1 MKKIKITFIYAL
13 IALFT
18 ISCSKSDDE
27 PKFLDDD
34 NDGIEN
40 SIDNCPN
47 IANPNQEDDDNDGIG
62 NFCDPDYIM
71 PLSLCENGMAGN
83 YPCNDYDLMA
93 FLSLNEMSAAEAN
106 DSWGWTDPSTK
117 KEYAI
122 IGLDNGTAFVD
133 ITDTENIKYLGKLPT
148 ATVNSIWRDVKVYS
162 NHAFIVSEASNHGMQ
177 VFDLTRLRNATS
189 GAPIIFTADAH
200 FTEFGRAH
208 NIVINEDSGFAYVVG
223 TETFLGGPHFI
234 DISTP
239 TTPTSAGG
247 YGGSGY
253 THDAQVVT
261 YNGPDMDYVGREILL
276 ASNEDVVVI
285 ADVTDKENPQLIAT
299 VSQDNVGYI
308 HQGWFDE
315 NHTIYYANDEFDE
328 TEFGFNSRTLVFDL
342 TDLDNPV
349 YTGPYFGPTQA
360 IDHNLYVKDFD
371 LYLTN
376 YTAGLRVAD
385 ISGNS
390 LDNITD
396 IGSFDTHPEN
406 NDTEFNGAWSV
417 YPYFDSGN
425 IIISDITRGLFVIR
439 KSGT

>member
-1 MKKIKITFIYAL
+1 MKITSYILILAL
-13 IALFT
+13 LIL
-18 ISCSKSDDE
+18 SCK
-27 PKFLDDD
+27 DDD
-34 NDGIEN
+34 ATGLPEPEAPTTPEQVVTDILVRTPCDG
-40 SIDNCPN
+40 
-47 IANPNQEDDDNDGIG
+47 
-62 NFCDPDYIM
+62 
-71 PLSLCENGMAGN
+71 GMAN
-83 YPCNDYDLMA
+83 IYPCSNYDLMSH
-93 FLSLNEMSAAEAN
+93 LSQETIGEPGFN
-106 DSWGWTDPSTK
+106 DIWGWTDATTSR
-117 KEYAI
+117 EYALLGGQASTVFI
-122 IGLDNGTAFVD
+122 D
-133 ITDTENIKYLGKLPT
+133 ITSAESPTIIGKLPT
-148 ATVNSIWRDVKVYS
+148 ASINSRWRDIKVYN
-162 NHAFIVSEASNHGMQ
+162 NHAFIVSEAANHGMQ
-177 VFDLTRLRNATS
+177 VFDLTRLRNAQNT
-189 GAPIIFTADAH
+189 PVTFDADALY
-200 FTEFGRAH
+200 TDIGNAH

-239 TTPTSAGG
+239 SAPIAAGG
-247 YGGSGY
+247 YEGSGY

-285 ADVTDKENPQLIAT
+285 ADVTDKDNPQLIAT

-315 NHTIYYANDEFDE
+315 SHTIYYANDEFDE
-328 TEFGFNSRTLVFDL
+328 TEFGFNTRTLVFDL

-376 YTAGLRVAD
+376 YTAGLRIAD
-385 ISGNS
+385 ISGSS
-390 LDNITD
+390 LESITD

-406 NDTEFNGAWSV
+406 DATEFSGAWSV

-425 IIISDITRGLFVIR
+425 IIISDITRGLFIIR

>member
-1 MKKIKITFIYAL
+1 MKITSYILILAL
-13 IALFT
+13 LVL
-18 ISCSKSDDE
+18 SCK
-27 PKFLDDD
+27 DDD
-34 NDGIEN
+34 PTGLPVPEEPTTPEQVVTDILVRT
-40 SIDNCPN
+40 P
-47 IANPNQEDDDNDGIG
+47 
-62 NFCDPDYIM
+62 CD
-71 PLSLCENGMAGN
+71 NGMADI
-83 YPCNDYDLMA
+83 YPCANYDLMSH
-93 FLSLNEMSAAEAN
+93 LSRETIGEPGFN
-106 DSWGWTDPSTK
+106 DIWGWTDATTSR
-117 KEYAI
+117 EYAI
-122 IGLDNGTAFVD
+122 LGGQASTIFID
-133 ITDTENIKYLGKLPT
+133 ITNAQNPTIIGKLPT
-148 ATVNSIWRDVKVYS
+148 ASINSRWRDIKVY
-162 NHAFIVSEASNHGMQ
+162 NDHAFIVSEAANHGMQ
-177 VFDLTRLRNATS
+177 VFDLTRLRNAQNT
-189 GAPIIFTADAH
+189 PITFDADALY
-200 FTEFGRAH
+200 TDIGNAH

-239 TTPTSAGG
+239 TSPTSAGG
-247 YGGSGY
+247 YEGSGY

-285 ADVTDKENPQLIAT
+285 ADVTDKGNPQLIAT

-315 NHTIYYANDEFDE
+315 SHTIYYANDEFDE

-376 YTAGLRVAD
+376 YTAGLRIAD
-385 ISGNS
+385 ISGSS
-390 LDNITD
+390 LESITD

-406 NDTEFNGAWSV
+406 DATEFSGAWSV

-425 IIISDITRGLFVIR
+425 IIISDISRGLFIIR

>member
-1 MKKIKITFIYAL
+1 MKITSYILILAL
-13 IALFT
+13 LIL
-18 ISCSKSDDE
+18 SCK
-27 PKFLDDD
+27 DDD
-34 NDGIEN
+34 ATGLPEPEAPTTPEQVVTDILVRTPCDG
-40 SIDNCPN
+40 
-47 IANPNQEDDDNDGIG
+47 
-62 NFCDPDYIM
+62 
-71 PLSLCENGMAGN
+71 GMAN
-83 YPCNDYDLMA
+83 IYPCSNYDLMSH
-93 FLSLNEMSAAEAN
+93 LSQETIGEPGFN
-106 DSWGWTDPSTK
+106 DIWGWTDASTSR
-117 KEYAI
+117 EYALLGGQASTVFI
-122 IGLDNGTAFVD
+122 D
-133 ITDTENIKYLGKLPT
+133 ITNAESPTIIGKLPT
-148 ATVNSIWRDVKVYS
+148 ASINSRWRDIKVYN
-162 NHAFIVSEASNHGMQ
+162 NHAFIVSEAANHGMQ
-177 VFDLTRLRNATS
+177 VFDLTRLRNAQNT
-189 GAPIIFTADAH
+189 PVTFDADALY
-200 FTEFGRAH
+200 TDIGNAH

-239 TTPTSAGG
+239 FAPIAAGG
-247 YGGSGY
+247 YEGSGY

-285 ADVTDKENPQLIAT
+285 ADVTDKENPQLIST

-315 NHTIYYANDEFDE
+315 SHTIYYANDEFDE
-328 TEFGFNSRTLVFDL
+328 TEFGFNTRTLVFDL

-360 IDHNLYVKDFD
+360 IDHNLYVKDSD

-376 YTAGLRVAD
+376 YTTGLRIAD
-385 ISGNS
+385 ISGSS
-390 LDNITD
+390 LESITD

-406 NDTEFNGAWSV
+406 DATEFSGAWSV

-425 IIISDITRGLFVIR
+425 IIISDITRGLFIIR

>member
-1 MKKIKITFIYAL
+1 MKITSYILILAL
-13 IALFT
+13 LIL
-18 ISCSKSDDE
+18 SCK
-27 PKFLDDD
+27 DDD
-34 NDGIEN
+34 ATGLPEPEEPTAPEQVVTDILVRTP
-40 SIDNCPN
+40 CT
-47 IANPNQEDDDNDGIG
+47 
-62 NFCDPDYIM
+62 
-71 PLSLCENGMAGN
+71 NGFADI
-83 YPCNDYDLMA
+83 YPCANYDLMSH
-93 FLSLNEMSAAEAN
+93 LSQETIGEPGFN
-106 DSWGWTDPSTK
+106 DIWGWTDATTSR
-117 KEYAI
+117 EYAI
-122 IGLDNGTAFVD
+122 LGGQASTIFID
-133 ITDTENIKYLGKLPT
+133 ITNAQNPSIIGKLPT
-148 ATVNSIWRDVKVYS
+148 ASINSRWRDIKVF
-162 NHAFIVSEASNHGMQ
+162 NDHAFIVSEAANHGMQ
-177 VFDLTRLRNATS
+177 VFDLTRLRNAQNT
-189 GAPIIFTADAH
+189 PITFDADALY
-200 FTEFGRAH
+200 TDIGNAH

-239 TTPTSAGG
+239 TTPTAAGG
-247 YGGSGY
+247 YEGSGY

-261 YNGPDMDYVGREILL
+261 YNGPDMDYLGQEILL

-315 NHTIYYANDEFDE
+315 SHTIYYANDEFDE

-376 YTAGLRVAD
+376 YTAGLRIAD

-406 NDTEFNGAWSV
+406 NATEFNGAWSV